1 MSETSNKTRLEHDCI
16 GRMEVPANVYWGI
29 HTQRAIGNFPVSGIT
44 DSQHPELIRAY
55 ATVKRACAI
64 VHGEAGRLDAEQAA
78 AIVTV
83 CDELLAGRWD
93 DEFPLSV
100 WNSGSGTPFNI
111 DGRTNLMFAL
121 IWGTLGLIW
130 IKEIYPAMSRMIE
143 KIPKRPGAILTI
155 LLVAFMLFDGL
166 ISCAALTRANE
177 RAEGIPATS
186 SFQMFLDKHLDDN
199 YLALVYPNMQK
210 VNEDGTKSEPLKD
223 TVKNT

>member
-1 MSETSNKTRLEHDCI
+1 MCTAHSSPFTAAAQPCI
-16 GRMEVPANVYWGI
+16 TLCLYELYKQDDIVIFVA
-29 HTQRAIGNFPVSGIT
+29 SGIIGAAFEYLC
-44 DSQHPELIRAY
+44 SWGQEMLFG
-55 ATVKRACAI
+55 TVS
-64 VHGEAGRLDAEQAA
+64 
-78 AIVTV
+78 
-83 CDELLAGRWD
+83 WD
-93 DEFPLSV
+93 Y
-100 WNSGSGTPFNI
+100 SGTPFNI

>member
-1 MSETSNKTRLEHDCI
+1 MLFGT
-16 GRMEVPANVYWGI
+16 
-29 HTQRAIGNFPVSGIT
+29 VS
-44 DSQHPELIRAY
+44 
-55 ATVKRACAI
+55 
-64 VHGEAGRLDAEQAA
+64 
-78 AIVTV
+78 
-83 CDELLAGRWD
+83 WD
-93 DEFPLSV
+93 Y
-100 WNSGSGTPFNI
+100 SGTPFNI

-130 IKEIYPAMSRMIE
+130 IKEIYPAMSRM
-143 KIPKRPGAILTI
+143 
-155 LLVAFMLFDGL
+155 
-166 ISCAALTRANE
+166 

>member
-1 MSETSNKTRLEHDCI
+1 MLFGT
-16 GRMEVPANVYWGI
+16 
-29 HTQRAIGNFPVSGIT
+29 VS
-44 DSQHPELIRAY
+44 
-55 ATVKRACAI
+55 
-64 VHGEAGRLDAEQAA
+64 
-78 AIVTV
+78 
-83 CDELLAGRWD
+83 WD
-93 DEFPLSV
+93 Y
-100 WNSGSGTPFNI
+100 SGTPFNI

-155 LLVAFMLFDGL
+155 LLVAFMLFDGF

-210 VNEDGTKSEPLKD
+210 VNEDGTKSEPLQD

>member
-1 MSETSNKTRLEHDCI
+1 MLFGT
-16 GRMEVPANVYWGI
+16 
-29 HTQRAIGNFPVSGIT
+29 VS
-44 DSQHPELIRAY
+44 
-55 ATVKRACAI
+55 
-64 VHGEAGRLDAEQAA
+64 
-78 AIVTV
+78 
-83 CDELLAGRWD
+83 CDY
-93 DEFPLSV
+93 
-100 WNSGSGTPFNI
+100 SGTPCNI

-155 LLVAFMLFDGL
+155 LLVAFMLFDGF

-186 SFQMFLDKHLDDN
+186 SFQMFLDKHLDDD